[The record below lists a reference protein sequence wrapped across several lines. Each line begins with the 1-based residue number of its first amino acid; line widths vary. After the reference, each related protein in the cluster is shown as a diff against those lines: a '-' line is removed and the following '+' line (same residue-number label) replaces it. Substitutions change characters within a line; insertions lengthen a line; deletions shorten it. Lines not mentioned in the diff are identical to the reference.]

1 MIVGW
6 INIYISQSKLNSP
19 SINRA
24 VSSSFFLRW
33 ARQAIITRHKGEREG
48 EKCKKETKFLLISLF
63 HNIFRQSGNGVHV
76 PTRKWGMLGKSDY
89 KTNLS
94 CNTPYRRSTAV
105 SLETYSF
112 YIKINSWKINGI
124 LFLLT
129 NRLNKRSQLD
139 KNVNR
144 FAKSI
149 DKKGKTT
156 SARDTNITIKWYKK
170 TTSERETNITIKFIS
185 NFVFNFW

>member
-1 MIVGW
+1 MGSMFPPG
-6 INIYISQSKLNSP
+6 NEGCSENQ
-19 SINRA
+19 
-24 VSSSFFLRW
+24 
-33 ARQAIITRHKGEREG
+33 IIK
-48 EKCKKETKFLLISLF
+48 
-63 HNIFRQSGNGVHV
+63 
-76 PTRKWGMLGKSDY
+76 PTYRVIPL
-89 KTNLS
+89 
-94 CNTPYRRSTAV
+94 YRRSTAV

-156 SARDTNITIKWYKK
+156 SARDTNITIK
-170 TTSERETNITIKFIS
+170 
-185 NFVFNFW
+185 